1 MFGRTDRTFF
11 GTGGIG
17 RWQKKAT
24 TFEAAV
30 TRLDEIV
37 KQLEEGGE
45 SLDSSMKLFEEG
57 SALATLCYEKLK
69 QAEQKITQLSALE
82 KEEQA

>member
-1 MFGRTDRTFF
+1 MA
-11 GTGGIG
+11 
-17 RWQKKAT
+17 KKAT

-69 QAEQKITQLSALE
+69 QAEQKTTQLSALE
-82 KEEQA
+82 KEDQA

>member
-1 MFGRTDRTFF
+1 MA
-11 GTGGIG
+11 
-17 RWQKKAT
+17 KKAT

-57 SALATLCYEKLK
+57 SALATLCDEKLK

>member
-1 MFGRTDRTFF
+1 MA
-11 GTGGIG
+11 
-17 RWQKKAT
+17 KKAT

-69 QAEQKITQLSALE
+69 QAEQKIPQLSTLE

>member
-1 MFGRTDRTFF
+1 MA
-11 GTGGIG
+11 
-17 RWQKKAT
+17 KKAT

-69 QAEQKITQLSALE
+69 QAEQKNNQLSALE

>member
-1 MFGRTDRTFF
+1 MA
-11 GTGGIG
+11 
-17 RWQKKAT
+17 KKAT

-57 SALATLCYEKLK
+57 SALATLCSEKLK

>member
-1 MFGRTDRTFF
+1 MA
-11 GTGGIG
+11 
-17 RWQKKAT
+17 KKAT

-69 QAEQKITQLSALE
+69 HAEQKITQLSALE

>member
-1 MFGRTDRTFF
+1 MA
-11 GTGGIG
+11 
-17 RWQKKAT
+17 KKAT

-30 TRLDEIV
+30 IRLDEIV

-69 QAEQKITQLSALE
+69 QAEQKITQLSTLE

>member
-1 MFGRTDRTFF
+1 MA
-11 GTGGIG
+11 
-17 RWQKKAT
+17 KKAT

-69 QAEQKITQLSALE
+69 QAEITQLSTLE

>member
-1 MFGRTDRTFF
+1 MA
-11 GTGGIG
+11 
-17 RWQKKAT
+17 KKAT

-37 KQLEEGGE
+37 KQLDAGGE

-69 QAEQKITQLSALE
+69 QSEQKITQLSALE